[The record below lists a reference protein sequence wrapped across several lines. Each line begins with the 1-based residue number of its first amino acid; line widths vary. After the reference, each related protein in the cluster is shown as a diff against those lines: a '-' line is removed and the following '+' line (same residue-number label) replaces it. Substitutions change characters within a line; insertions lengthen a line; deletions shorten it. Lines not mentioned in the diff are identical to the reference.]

1 MLIQVEKKEEEMS
14 MSNTITK
21 EELLS
26 VCQANP
32 AGVWCNRNK
41 D

>member
-26 VCQANP
+26 VRQANP
-32 AGVWCNRNK
+32 AGV
-41 D
+41 